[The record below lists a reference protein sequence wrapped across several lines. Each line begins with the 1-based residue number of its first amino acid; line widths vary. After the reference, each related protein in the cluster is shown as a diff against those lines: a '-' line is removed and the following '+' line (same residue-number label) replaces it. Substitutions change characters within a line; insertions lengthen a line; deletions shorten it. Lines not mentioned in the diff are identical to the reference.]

1 MTLAESPSSW
11 HDPNAGMGTA
21 VNRAVGLRRP
31 RAVSGGRGA
40 AMIGPVRHNPAT
52 VVVLAGQ
59 PGEQALAAIGR
70 SLNVVLVRPEPAP
83 AAGGGGGGGG
93 GGEIEAAAGVLR
105 RAGGISAAYVL
116 VAADP
121 LGAVAAAWQ
130 AMWQVSAEP
139 QRGDEF
145 ELRVAETLAA
155 WRAKRFE
162 LPDYYLVLA
171 GDGAPGG
178 ADADRPGTS
187 VTSGTPGVS
196 GASGVSGVSGAF
208 GVAGA
213 SGAGEGRADF
223 YLGPLRAVRP
233 NRVAVAAGATP
244 AAQADALLSELGS
257 LRHGPWWPPLDEVL
271 RTARGFY
278 PGSLA
283 ESPTAGQ
290 ARLLG

>member
-1 MTLAESPSSW
+1 
-11 HDPNAGMGTA
+11 
-21 VNRAVGLRRP
+21 
-31 RAVSGGRGA
+31 
-40 AMIGPVRHNPAT
+40 MIGRVRRNPST
-52 VVVLAGQ
+52 VVVLAGR
-59 PGEQALAAIGR
+59 PSEQVLAALSR
-70 SLNVVLVRPEPAP
+70 SLNVVLVRLEPASS
-83 AAGGGGGGGG
+83 AGTDGGAG
-93 GGEIEAAAGVLR
+93 IEAAADALR
-105 RAGGISAAYVL
+105 RAAGISAAYVL

-145 ELRVAETLAA
+145 ELRAAEALGA

-171 GDGAPGG
+171 DEGTAGGGAPGS
-178 ADADRPGTS
+178 P
-187 VTSGTPGVS
+187 GTPG
-196 GASGVSGVSGAF
+196 ASGP
-208 GVAGA
+208 
-213 SGAGEGRADF
+213 GEGRADF

-257 LRHGPWWPPLDEVL
+257 LRHGPWWPPLDDVL

-283 ESPTAGQ
+283 ESPGAVR
-290 ARLLG
+290 ASLLG